1 VRNEDTTDEQLSPDA
16 SLRSDTSSSELL
28 TLRQRI
34 AELEALEV
42 KHRQTVEALR
52 ESQEHFRDIF
62 ESAMVGLYRTTPDG
76 RILMANPAL
85 VHMLGFSSFEEL
97 AQRNLEEEG
106 YEPEYPRSTFEQ
118 LIETEG
124 QIIGLESAWVRRDGT
139 VLHVRE
145 SARAIRDDSG
155 KTLYY
160 EGTVEDITEQKK
172 AAKALAQRNRE
183 LALLHRA
190 GQTFSSTLD
199 LNEVL
204 ASVLDEVRHLLNVVA
219 CSIWLVDL
227 ETDELVCQQATGP
240 HSDIVR
246 GWRLASG
253 QGIAGWVA
261 HSGESLIVPDILA
274 DERHFKGVD
283 EQTGLKLRSILG
295 VPLRVKEE
303 ILGVLQVVDEQ
314 VGRFDT
320 VDLTLLEPLATSAAI
335 AIENAR
341 LYEQVQQQAA
351 QLECRVAERTHELAK
366 ALEQLRQLDRLKSK
380 FVTDV
385 SHELRTPVANIRLY
399 AHLLQSSPPDKHDQF
414 LTILANQTERLSSL
428 IDDILSLSR
437 LELGET
443 EMACTALDLNKA
455 AERVVTTYRS
465 RAEVAGLELIFQP
478 DKALPPVH
486 ADAKQLDQV
495 ITNLVDNAIN
505 YTLAGQVRATICL
518 DAEREQACLEIQDTG
533 MGIEPE
539 DMPHLFERFYRG
551 RRVGSSNIPGTGL
564 GLAIVK
570 EIVDLHGGTIDV
582 ESEVD
587 RGSTFRVW
595 LPLAA
600 DTPVGQQNRRKT

>member
-1 VRNEDTTDEQLSPDA
+1 MRDEDTTNEQLSTDA
-16 SLRSDTSSSELL
+16 SLRSNTSSIELVD
-28 TLRQRI
+28 LRRRI

-42 KHRQTVEALR
+42 EHRQTVEALH

-85 VHMLGFSSFEEL
+85 VRMLRFSSFEEL

-106 YEPEYPRSTFEQ
+106 YEPEYSRSTFKQ

-124 QIIGLESAWVRRDGT
+124 QITGLESAWVRRDGT
-139 VLHVRE
+139 VLYVRE
-145 SARAIRDDSG
+145 SARAIRDESG

-160 EGTVEDITEQKK
+160 EGTVEDITDWKK
-172 AAKALAQRNRE
+172 AAEALEQRNRE
-183 LALLHRA
+183 LALLHHA
-190 GQTFSSTLD
+190 SQTFSSTLD

-204 ASVLDEVRHLLNVVA
+204 ASVLDEVRHLLDVVA
-219 CSIWLVDL
+219 CSIWLVDS
-227 ETDELVCQQATGP
+227 ETDELVCQQVTGP

-246 GWRLASG
+246 DWRLAPG

-261 HSGESLIVPDILA
+261 HSGESLIVPDIFA
-274 DERHFKGVD
+274 DKRHFKGVD
-283 EQTGLKLRSILG
+283 EQTGLKLRSILS
-295 VPLRVKEE
+295 VPLQVKEE

-314 VGRFDT
+314 VGRFDA
-320 VDLTLLEPLATSAAI
+320 VDLTLLEPLAASAAI

-341 LYEQVQQQAA
+341 LYEQVQQQTAE
-351 QLECRVAERTHELAK
+351 LEYRVAERTRELAE

-385 SHELRTPVANIRLY
+385 SHELRTPVANIKLY
-399 AHLLQSSPPDKHDQF
+399 AHLLQISPPDKHDQF
-414 LTILANQTERLSSL
+414 MTILADQTERLSSL

-437 LELGET
+437 LELGEAEVAFT
-443 EMACTALDLNKA
+443 VLDLNKA
-455 AERVVTTYRS
+455 AERVMAAYRS

-478 DKALPPVH
+478 DKALPPVR
-486 ADAKQLDQV
+486 ADANQLDQV

-505 YTLAGQVRATICL
+505 YTPAGQVRATTCL
-518 DAEREQACLEIQDTG
+518 DTDRKQACLEIQDTG

-551 RRVGSSNIPGTGL
+551 RLVGSSNIPGTGL

-570 EIVDLHGGTIDV
+570 EIIDLHSGTIDV

-595 LPLAA
+595 LPLA
-600 DTPVGQQNRRKT
+600 DRHTQ